1 MNAIKFAN
9 IISLGQMSFDQ
20 HYNFIKEGIITF
32 EEQIKRLEEIKNEK
46 EKENKEIDYENYD
59 IIIDDMKNFDN
70 IDITVKCNDNSNTD
84 NDIHFMKD
92 NNKFSFLNSNQKYKF
107 KVEKIKE
114 TNNINNNNNNININN
129 IENNKNEEKINV
141 GYKKRLLGR
150 KRKTIPN
157 TVKHHLIMD
166 LIYSIDD
173 FIYNKRDFKLN
184 GYDSFFQDIQLK
196 ISKNKLNTSGLNV
209 SKIFFNIYIIILYII
224 FRQC

>member
-1 MNAIKFAN
+1 
-9 IISLGQMSFDQ
+9 MSFDQ

-32 EEQIKRLEEIKNEK
+32 EEQIKRLEEIKKEK
-46 EKENKEIDYENYD
+46 EKENEEINYENYD
-59 IIIDDMKNFDN
+59 IIIDDMKNYDN
-70 IDITVKCNDNSNTD
+70 IDITVKCNDNSSIRD
-84 NDIHFMKD
+84 NDVHGMKD
-92 NNKFSFLNSNQKYKF
+92 NNN
-107 KVEKIKE
+107 IKE
-114 TNNINNNNNNININN
+114 TNNINNNNNDNNSININN

-150 KRKTIPN
+150 KRKTISN

-196 ISKNKLNTSGLNV
+196 LSKYKLNTNGLNV
-209 SKIFFNIYIIILYII
+209 SKILFNIYIILLYLGSVKISKILK
-224 FRQC
+224 

>member
-1 MNAIKFAN
+1 
-9 IISLGQMSFDQ
+9 MSFDQ

-32 EEQIKRLEEIKNEK
+32 EEQIKRLEEIKKEK
-46 EKENKEIDYENYD
+46 EKENEEINYENYD
-59 IIIDDMKNFDN
+59 IIIDDMKNYDN
-70 IDITVKCNDNSNTD
+70 IDITVKCNDNSSIRD
-84 NDIHFMKD
+84 NDVHGMKD
-92 NNKFSFLNSNQKYKF
+92 NNN
-107 KVEKIKE
+107 IKE
-114 TNNINNNNNNININN
+114 TNNINNNNNDNNNININN

-150 KRKTIPN
+150 KRKTISN

-196 ISKNKLNTSGLNV
+196 LSKYKLNINGLNV
-209 SKIFFNIYIIILYII
+209 SKILFNIYIILLYLGSVKISKILK
-224 FRQC
+224 

>member
-32 EEQIKRLEEIKNEK
+32 EEQIKRLEEIKKEK
-46 EKENKEIDYENYD
+46 EKENEEINYENYD
-59 IIIDDMKNFDN
+59 IIIDDMKNYDN
-70 IDITVKCNDNSNTD
+70 IDITVKCNDNSSIRD
-84 NDIHFMKD
+84 NDVHGMKD
-92 NNKFSFLNSNQKYKF
+92 NNN
-107 KVEKIKE
+107 IKE
-114 TNNINNNNNNININN
+114 TNNINNNNNDNNSININN

-150 KRKTIPN
+150 KRKTISN

-196 ISKNKLNTSGLNV
+196 LSKYKLNTNGLNV
-209 SKIFFNIYIIILYII
+209 SKILFNIYNFII

>member
-1 MNAIKFAN
+1 
-9 IISLGQMSFDQ
+9 MSFDQ

-32 EEQIKRLEEIKNEK
+32 EEQIKRLEEIKKEK
-46 EKENKEIDYENYD
+46 EKENEEINYENYD
-59 IIIDDMKNFDN
+59 IIIDDMKNYDN
-70 IDITVKCNDNSNTD
+70 IDITVKCNDNSSIRD
-84 NDIHFMKD
+84 NDVHGMKD
-92 NNKFSFLNSNQKYKF
+92 NNN
-107 KVEKIKE
+107 IKE
-114 TNNINNNNNNININN
+114 TNNINNNNNDNNSININN

-150 KRKTIPN
+150 KRKTISN

-196 ISKNKLNTSGLNV
+196 LSKYKLNTNGLNV
-209 SKIFFNIYIIILYII
+209 SKILFNIYNFII

>member
-32 EEQIKRLEEIKNEK
+32 EEQIKRLEEIKKEK
-46 EKENKEIDYENYD
+46 EKENEEINYENYD
-59 IIIDDMKNFDN
+59 IIIDDMKNYDN
-70 IDITVKCNDNSNTD
+70 IDITVKCNDNSSIRD
-84 NDIHFMKD
+84 NDVHGMKD
-92 NNKFSFLNSNQKYKF
+92 NNN
-107 KVEKIKE
+107 IKE
-114 TNNINNNNNNININN
+114 TNNINNNNNDNNNININN

-150 KRKTIPN
+150 KRKTISN

-196 ISKNKLNTSGLNV
+196 LSKYKLNTNGLNV
-209 SKIFFNIYIIILYII
+209 SKILFNIYNFII

>member
-32 EEQIKRLEEIKNEK
+32 EEQIKRLEEIKKEK
-46 EKENKEIDYENYD
+46 EKENEEINYENYD
-59 IIIDDMKNFDN
+59 IIIDDMKNYDN
-70 IDITVKCNDNSNTD
+70 IDITVKCNDNSSIRD
-84 NDIHFMKD
+84 NDVHGMKD
-92 NNKFSFLNSNQKYKF
+92 NNN
-107 KVEKIKE
+107 IKE
-114 TNNINNNNNNININN
+114 TNNINNNNNDNNKININN

-150 KRKTIPN
+150 KRKTISN

-196 ISKNKLNTSGLNV
+196 LSKYKLNTNGLNV
-209 SKIFFNIYIIILYII
+209 SKILFNIYNFII

>member
-32 EEQIKRLEEIKNEK
+32 EEQIKRLEEIKKEK
-46 EKENKEIDYENYD
+46 EKENEEINYENYD
-59 IIIDDMKNFDN
+59 IIIDDMKNYDN
-70 IDITVKCNDNSNTD
+70 IDITVKCNDNSSIRD
-84 NDIHFMKD
+84 NDVHGMKD
-92 NNKFSFLNSNQKYKF
+92 NNN
-107 KVEKIKE
+107 IKE
-114 TNNINNNNNNININN
+114 TNNINNNNNENNSININN

-150 KRKTIPN
+150 KRKTISN

-196 ISKNKLNTSGLNV
+196 LSKYKLNTNGLNV
-209 SKIFFNIYIIILYII
+209 SKILFNIYIILLYLGSVKISKILK
-224 FRQC
+224 

>member
-32 EEQIKRLEEIKNEK
+32 EEQIKRLEEIKKEK
-46 EKENKEIDYENYD
+46 EKENEEINYENYD
-59 IIIDDMKNFDN
+59 IIIDDMKNYDN
-70 IDITVKCNDNSNTD
+70 IDITVKCNDNSSIRD
-84 NDIHFMKD
+84 NDVHGMKD
-92 NNKFSFLNSNQKYKF
+92 NNN
-107 KVEKIKE
+107 IKE
-114 TNNINNNNNNININN
+114 TNNINNNNNDNNNININN

-150 KRKTIPN
+150 KRKTISN

-196 ISKNKLNTSGLNV
+196 LSKYKLNTNGLNV
-209 SKIFFNIYIIILYII
+209 SKILFNIYIILLYLGSVKISKILK
-224 FRQC
+224 

>member
-9 IISLGQMSFDQ
+9 LISLGQMSFDQ

-92 NNKFSFLNSNQKYKF
+92 NNN
-107 KVEKIKE
+107 IKE
-114 TNNINNNNNNININN
+114 TNNINNNNININN

-150 KRKTIPN
+150 KRRTIPN

-209 SKIFFNIYIIILYII
+209 SKILFNIYIIILYII

>member
-9 IISLGQMSFDQ
+9 LISLGQMSFDQ

-92 NNKFSFLNSNQKYKF
+92 NNN
-107 KVEKIKE
+107 IKE

>member
-20 HYNFIKEGIITF
+20 HYNVIKEGIITF
-32 EEQIKRLEEIKNEK
+32 EEQIKRLEEIKKEK
-46 EKENKEIDYENYD
+46 EKENEEINYENYD
-59 IIIDDMKNFDN
+59 IIIDDMKNYDN
-70 IDITVKCNDNSNTD
+70 IDITVKCNDNSSIRD
-84 NDIHFMKD
+84 NDVHGMKD
-92 NNKFSFLNSNQKYKF
+92 NNN
-107 KVEKIKE
+107 IKE
-114 TNNINNNNNNININN
+114 TNNINNNNNDNNNININN

-150 KRKTIPN
+150 KRKTISN

-196 ISKNKLNTSGLNV
+196 LSKYKLNINGLNV
-209 SKIFFNIYIIILYII
+209 SKILFNIYNFII

>member
-32 EEQIKRLEEIKNEK
+32 EEQIKRLEEIKKEK
-46 EKENKEIDYENYD
+46 EKENEEINYENYD
-59 IIIDDMKNFDN
+59 IIIDDMKNYDN
-70 IDITVKCNDNSNTD
+70 IDITVKCNDNSSIRD
-84 NDIHFMKD
+84 NDVHGMKD
-92 NNKFSFLNSNQKYKF
+92 NNN
-107 KVEKIKE
+107 IKE
-114 TNNINNNNNNININN
+114 TNNINNNNNDNNSININN

-150 KRKTIPN
+150 KRKTISN

-196 ISKNKLNTSGLNV
+196 LSKYKLNTNGLNV
-209 SKIFFNIYIIILYII
+209 SKILFNIYIILLYLGSVKISKILK
-224 FRQC
+224 

>member
-32 EEQIKRLEEIKNEK
+32 EEQIKRLEEIKKEK
-46 EKENKEIDYENYD
+46 EKENEEINYENYD
-59 IIIDDMKNFDN
+59 IIIDDMKNYDN
-70 IDITVKCNDNSNTD
+70 IDITVKCNDNSSIRD
-84 NDIHFMKD
+84 NDVHGMKD
-92 NNKFSFLNSNQKYKF
+92 NNN
-107 KVEKIKE
+107 IKE
-114 TNNINNNNNNININN
+114 TNNINNNNNDNNNININN

-150 KRKTIPN
+150 KRKTISN

-196 ISKNKLNTSGLNV
+196 LSKYKLNINGLNV
-209 SKIFFNIYIIILYII
+209 SKILFNIYNFII

>member
-1 MNAIKFAN
+1 
-9 IISLGQMSFDQ
+9 MSFDQ

-32 EEQIKRLEEIKNEK
+32 EEQIKRLEEIKKEK
-46 EKENKEIDYENYD
+46 EKENEEINYENYD
-59 IIIDDMKNFDN
+59 IIIDDMKNYDN
-70 IDITVKCNDNSNTD
+70 IDITVKCNDNSSIRD
-84 NDIHFMKD
+84 NDVHGMKD
-92 NNKFSFLNSNQKYKF
+92 NNN
-107 KVEKIKE
+107 IKE
-114 TNNINNNNNNININN
+114 TNNINNNNNDNNNININN

-150 KRKTIPN
+150 KRKTISN

-196 ISKNKLNTSGLNV
+196 LSKYKLNTNGLNV
-209 SKIFFNIYIIILYII
+209 SKILFNIYIILLYLGSVKISKILK
-224 FRQC
+224 